1 MTVIGQTGGTATFSS
16 LIFFSADAFS
26 KLEDILFKLEMITKD
41 SKPLFLVLME
51 MLLVPE
57 SQSER
62 SRSEIL
68 SYLSQMLDVRLSR
81 NPLIAAK
88 ERLR

>member
-1 MTVIGQTGGTATFSS
+1 MSVVGQTGGTS

-41 SKPLFLVLME
+41 SKPLFLVSMG
-51 MLLVPE
+51 MLVPE
-57 SQSER
+57 SQRER